1 MTWPRRVVS
10 LVTVDRSGR
19 RLLACSHAHT
29 DQRLADPCPDRPR
42 RRRVAA
48 ALRPRRTGAGRLA
61 RVQAR
66 VQSGVAFLS
75 GSDLR
80 RRVGRSPLIDA
91 HVSAAHQLLPI
102 AAVFGIAMAAF
113 VFVDLLK
120 RARAQQLNRVEA
132 VVLARTGPLK
142 NDSSAGSLTWA
153 SRATAA
159 VLVVM
164 AIATAVAV
172 VRVGDTGAKAVWSG
186 RLNTAVQGK

>member
-1 MTWPRRVVS
+1 VPASRRAFSLVS
-10 LVTVDRSGR
+10 LA
-19 RLLACSHAHT
+19 LAFVAC
-29 DQRLADPCPDRPR
+29 LAIP
-42 RRRVAA
+42 
-48 ALRPRRTGAGRLA
+48 L
-61 RVQAR
+61 
-66 VQSGVAFLS
+66 AFLS

-142 NDSSAGSLTWA
+142 NDSSTGSLTWA